1 MIPVD
6 PSDERD
12 APMGGTFVRP
22 GAVAWGR
29 DGASGPYVSSEVI
42 EQVLTTVA
50 KDPER
55 VSELLDELT
64 RARLWLPLPEQR
76 PVVKDAAVVLPTV
89 EYLGSE
95 FVPAFTSARRLTR
108 WLSPES
114 ASAGLIPV
122 QYTPGNEDGMAPHV
136 VVAAADL
143 ARLLPGGVGIAVN
156 PGAEVSVPVYA
167 EDVAHLAAAHLMS
180 GDVPIRLSHPPAEP
194 KALLAHVRGGLCG
207 LDAVRHASRAWLTVP
222 GQGEGLVI
230 SVTLDD
236 PASSVAHDA
245 VVTVIER
252 AAATVPDF
260 ADFPIDVTF
269 PGESE
274 TDQIDEWVAANAA
287 PFYVRPLPSARRPS
301 ALVTGGYSSA
311 MTYSRFVRETTRPA
325 VVPFVPE
332 IVLRVAADPYELWE
346 QTGQEALPFWGYP
359 WAGGQGL
366 ARYLLDHP
374 ELAAGKSVL
383 DVASGSGLVAI
394 AAALAGAAHVL
405 ATDIDPRALA
415 AIELNAAANRSV
427 IETAALDMTN
437 ADGTGFDLVV
447 AADVFYDRPVATTA
461 LRFLHRARDSGA
473 NVLVADPGR
482 AFLPA
487 NAFTRV
493 EAYSVPVLQSLEETD
508 AKTVTVYRLRELANT
523 DRSRP
528 ECA

>member
-29 DGASGPYVSSEVI
+29 DGASGRCVSSEVI

-55 VSELLDELT
+55 VSELLDELS
-64 RARLWLPLPEQR
+64 RARLWLPLPVQR

-108 WLSPES
+108 WMSPES
-114 ASAGLIPV
+114 ASAGLIPA
-122 QYTPGNEDGMAPHV
+122 QYTPGNEDGMPPHV

-167 EDVAHLAAAHLMS
+167 EGVAHLAAAHLMS

-194 KALLAHVRGGLCG
+194 KALLAHVRDGLCG

-260 ADFPIDVTF
+260 AGFPIDVTF

-274 TDQIDEWVAANAA
+274 ADQIDEWVAANAS
-287 PFYVRPLPSARRPS
+287 PFYVRQLPPRSRALRLPRHPPCSPGALRAPRAAAQPRPDRFPTCPEISGHHLACGAPRRLSGSLGVSARRLDSHTSCSPPTS
-301 ALVTGGYSSA
+301 TRAGVLARERVHRAQAVQRPRPPVTGRG
-311 MTYSRFVRETTRPA
+311 RCQNGNR
-325 VVPFVPE
+325 VP
-332 IVLRVAADPYELWE
+332 I
-346 QTGQEALPFWGYP
+346 AL
-359 WAGGQGL
+359 
-366 ARYLLDHP
+366 
-374 ELAAGKSVL
+374 
-383 DVASGSGLVAI
+383 
-394 AAALAGAAHVL
+394 
-405 ATDIDPRALA
+405 T
-415 AIELNAAANRSV
+415 
-427 IETAALDMTN
+427 
-437 ADGTGFDLVV
+437 
-447 AADVFYDRPVATTA
+447 
-461 LRFLHRARDSGA
+461 
-473 NVLVADPGR
+473 
-482 AFLPA
+482 
-487 NAFTRV
+487 
-493 EAYSVPVLQSLEETD
+493 
-508 AKTVTVYRLRELANT
+508 
-523 DRSRP
+523 
-528 ECA
+528 